1 MNIFTIFRHDNY
13 NKKIMEVII
22 IMKIL
27 YYIAL
32 TLVIIGA
39 INWLL
44 IGLFSFDL
52 VASLFGEM
60 SLLSRIIYSLVGF
73 SGLISI
79 GIYSKIDK

>member
-79 GIYSKIDK
+79 GIYSKIDE

>member
-1 MNIFTIFRHDNY
+1 
-13 NKKIMEVII
+13 MED

-44 IGLFSFDL
+44 IGIFEFDL
-52 VASLFGEM
+52 VATIFGTM
-60 SLLSRIIYSLVGF
+60 SLITRIIYTLVGI

-79 GIYSKIDK
+79 GLYTKVND